1 MKAKQIQD
9 RIRVLFARWVAEIEG
24 GPGMRRTDDNVVS
37 EVILLPILSQL
48 YNCANLRNL
57 NEVERLNYPGIDL
70 ADDQARVAF
79 QITATPNSARVK
91 ETLAMFVK
99 EELYEKYDRLVIYIL
114 TKRLRSYP
122 ARSFDSIIDRKF
134 KFDRDRDIVDYRSL
148 LKAIS
153 FLQVEDAGP
162 IQDVL
167 EANFGD
173 GVLQPVDLAS
183 HDYPEV
189 QPYLQ
194 RRVCETKDA
203 GPFSLFLLSDEQMH
217 DLADLVTRERRT
229 ILLCDAG
236 VGKSTEL
243 KRIAAHYS
251 KPESQF
257 HVKLLS
263 LNKYVDQS
271 ISEMLCTHW
280 THVPKDQ
287 LLVILDGFDEIESR
301 NRHTAIR
308 RIESFAEEHPEVRL
322 LISSRT
328 NFYNR
333 ESAET
338 SGTLQSF
345 SSYTLLD
352 LSDGVI
358 NEYLTEVLG
367 NRKGEF
373 TEQVADSQLYDLLR
387 SPFYLT
393 RLAELFRE
401 NGFLPKTKA
410 QIFEQ
415 LIHKSFN
422 FDVEKF
428 RTTSELVEKREEIIE
443 TLERLA
449 LAMETLGRNYISSD
463 EYRRI
468 VPETSSRTLMRY
480 CSLWQKQRA
489 DESTWQFDHNN
500 FQEYLAARRLARQPL
515 HVIKDFISFEPDYPK
530 IIPSW
535 TNTLSFLLS
544 ILDSDG
550 ATFTGLIEWVQQI
563 EPDIILQCEPDKIP
577 TSVRES
583 YLKQIFEDYNRK
595 GIVIDYEKFS
605 FRQLAR
611 FGQSDDVVRYL
622 MDQADAADGTATL
635 VNALSLLRYVKIPY
649 DQAKRA
655 SRLFERY
662 ATDATQNGYVCY
674 LAFLAL
680 TDHGFNSQEFI
691 DRVVAAVRSSSDDHV
706 RHGLYYMILNSKYLD
721 DNIDVF
727 LEGIEQT
734 GGVDPTGGSVTLGE
748 GLDQAQSPGAVKL
761 ILAHMKSRPGLWSR
775 RTFLEDHVPIVFK
788 KAAAAHSIDPAI
800 FPAVMDV
807 LYALSLSYHRKE
819 AQEVTQFFELTET
832 RFTAFKQVL
841 LDRENCQRNQRDWF
855 DLLALLADDQ
865 GLAVFAY
872 LYSKNAVSKRDVWAF
887 QNSLG
892 YIRGEPIF
900 GSFNSLINKLS
911 NNQFVIS
918 PGRDHNA
925 EAREMWTLNFK
936 LLFDKQAFKDAIV
949 LIFHAEQENELTT
962 GRLDEMFGAG
972 YEHGHKYSTMALQ
985 SLHEIAK
992 TSKAPVTK
1000 DVALKCIDDHWE
1012 SFSIAKICQYMEN
1025 DPEIVLTSE
1034 QRDLVTTW
1042 CDANLRQVDFR
1053 TAIVTN
1059 PDGSWSSSSIGNM
1072 LWSFQRRLDLQYPDN
1087 VMLDMLSY
1095 EVFGE
1100 SNSKG
1105 IEYFEE
1111 RLDPAAMAG
1120 RILENLEAGIDNF
1133 YILKNHLDY
1142 CRRHNLADVIPFAL
1156 RELVS
1161 PRSDSS
1167 GRHAALETI
1176 AAFPNAVTNLE
1187 KVLPQVTDS
1196 FKWAIID
1203 QLSGRQSAVCIAQL
1217 RAIMAHG
1224 SEGKRLRSAICLIEE
1239 EQNLEALHYYV
1250 EHVERTK
1257 QHPGGF
1263 TEKSPLRTLQSLAA
1277 FPLVLRLLRLSL
1289 DPATIVADQFSF
1301 LYNAVLDSINRIAL
1315 ASHENFEGIKEGLK
1329 AFIAENTTQIPNV
1342 NSLYSHLDR
1351 LERSYYT
1358 NLAQKV
1364 TVDDVLAKLNA
1375 LGNDQ
1380 LGYANSGR

>member
-1 MKAKQIQD
+1 VKLKQIQD
-9 RIRVLFARWVAEIEG
+9 RIRILFARWVVEIEG

-37 EVILLPILSQL
+37 EVVLLPILSQL
-48 YNCANLRNL
+48 FHCSNLRNL

-91 ETLAMFVK
+91 DTLAMFVK
-99 EELYEKYDRLVIYIL
+99 EGLYEKYDRLVVYIL

-122 ARSFDSIIDRKF
+122 AKSFDSIIDGKF
-134 KFDRDRDIVDYRSL
+134 QFDRDRDIVDYRSL
-148 LKAIS
+148 LTAIS
-153 FLQVEDAGP
+153 FLQVEDAAR
-162 IQDVL
+162 IQDLL

-173 GVLQPVDLAS
+173 GAIQPVDLAS
-183 HDYPEV
+183 HDYPEI

-203 GPFSLFLLSDEQMH
+203 GPYSLYLLSDEQMH
-217 DLADLVTRERRT
+217 DLADAVTRERRT

-251 KPESQF
+251 KPGSQF
-257 HVKLLS
+257 HVELLT
-263 LNKYVDQS
+263 LNKYVSQS

-287 LLVILDGFDEIESR
+287 LLVILDGFDEIESQ

-322 LISSRT
+322 LISCRT

-338 SGTLQSF
+338 SGTLQNF

-358 NEYLTEVLG
+358 SECLTEVLG
-367 NRKGEF
+367 NRKAEF
-373 TEQVADSQLYDLLR
+373 IEQIADNQLYDLLK

-410 QIFEQ
+410 QTFEQ
-415 LIHKSFN
+415 LIHQSFN
-422 FDVEKF
+422 LDAEKF
-428 RTTSELVEKREEIIE
+428 RTTNELAEKCEEIIE

-449 LAMETLGRNYISSD
+449 LAMETLGRNYISSK
-463 EYRRI
+463 EYRRV
-468 VPETSSRTLMRY
+468 VPDTSSRTLIRY
-480 CSLWQKQRA
+480 CSLWHKQGT
-489 DESTWQFDHNN
+489 DEVAWQFDHNN
-500 FQEYLAARRLARQPL
+500 FQEYLAARLLARQPL
-515 HVIKDFISFEPDYPK
+515 AVIKDFISFEPDYPK

-550 ATFTGLIEWVQQI
+550 ATFPGLIEWVQQI
-563 EPDIILQCEPDKIP
+563 DPEIILQAEPDKIP

-583 YLKQIFEDYNRK
+583 YLKQIFEDYKRK
-595 GIVIDYEKFS
+595 GIAINYEKFS

-611 FGQSDDVVRYL
+611 FGQSDNIVRYL
-622 MDQADAADGTATL
+622 MDQAEAADGAATL
-635 VNALSLLRYVKIPY
+635 VNALSLLRYVRVPL
-649 DQAKRA
+649 DQRERA

-662 ATDATQNGYVCY
+662 ATDTAQDGYVCY

-680 TDHGFNSQEFI
+680 TDHGFNSRELI
-691 DRVVAAVRSSSDDHV
+691 DRVVSAARSSTDDQV
-706 RHGLYYMILNSKYLD
+706 RHGLYYMILNSKCLD

-727 LEGIEQT
+727 LEGIEHA
-734 GGVDPTGGSVTLGE
+734 GGVDPTGGSITLGE
-748 GLDQAQSPGAVKL
+748 GLDQAQNPSAVKL
-761 ILAHMKSRPGLWSR
+761 ILAHIKSRPGLWSR
-775 RTFLEDHVPIVFK
+775 RTFLEDHLPIVVK
-788 KAAAAHSIDPAI
+788 KAAAAHPIDPAV
-800 FPAVMDV
+800 FPAIMNV

-819 AQEVTQFFELTET
+819 AEAVTQFFELTKT

-855 DLLALLADDQ
+855 DLLAILADEE
-865 GLAVFAY
+865 GLDVFAY
-872 LYSKNAVSKRDVWAF
+872 LYSKEAVSERDVWAF

-900 GSFNSLINKLS
+900 GAFNSLINKLS
-911 NNQFVIS
+911 NNQFVLLLS
-918 PGRDHNA
+918 RDRNA
-925 EAREMWTLNFK
+925 EAKEMSRLNFK
-936 LLFDKQAFKDAIV
+936 LLFDKQALKEAVV
-949 LIFHAEQENELTT
+949 LIFHTEQANELRIE
-962 GRLDEMFGAG
+962 RLDEIFGEG
-972 YEHGHKYSTMALQ
+972 YERGHKYSTMALQ

-992 TSKAPVTK
+992 TSKAPVRK
-1000 DVALKCIDDHWE
+1000 DIAIKCIDDHWE
-1012 SFSIAKICQYMEN
+1012 PFSIAKICQYMEN
-1025 DPEIVLTSE
+1025 DPEIVLTPE
-1034 QRDLVTTW
+1034 QRDRVTSW
-1042 CDANLRQVDFR
+1042 CDANLRKVDFR

-1059 PDGSWSSSSIGNM
+1059 PDGSWSYSSIGNM
-1072 LWSFQRRLDLQYPDN
+1072 LWFFQRRLDLQYPDD

-1100 SNSKG
+1100 SKSKG

-1111 RLDPAAMAG
+1111 QLDSAAMAG

-1133 YILKNHLDY
+1133 YILKNHLNY

-1167 GRHAALETI
+1167 GRQAALETVT
-1176 AAFPNAVTNLE
+1176 AFPDAVTNLE
-1187 KVLPQVTDS
+1187 EVLPQITDG
-1196 FKWAIID
+1196 FRWAVID
-1203 QLSGRQSAVCIAQL
+1203 QLSGRKSAVCIEVLRNIMAQGNEGERL
-1217 RAIMAHG
+1217 RA
-1224 SEGKRLRSAICLIEE
+1224 AICLIEE
-1239 EQNLEALHYYV
+1239 EQDLDSLRYYV

-1257 QHPGGF
+1257 QYPGRL

-1289 DPATIVADQFSF
+1289 DPAIIVADQFNF

-1315 ASHENFEGIKEGLK
+1315 ASRENFEVIKEGLK
-1329 AFIAENTTQIPNV
+1329 AFIAENTTQNPNV
-1342 NSLYSHLDR
+1342 KSLYSQLDR

-1375 LGNDQ
+1375 LGNNQ
-1380 LGYANSGR
+1380 LGYANTGR